1 MEYLGHE
8 LSVDGVRP
16 VQRLVSAVSEFTRPR
31 DAVEVK
37 RFGHLAGYYRKFI
50 EAFGSIMQPMTRL
63 LKKDCEWEWTE
74 AQEFAFERVKAAL
87 TTKPLLVYPD
97 FALPFLLVMNA
108 SKVGLGACLM
118 QDQGRG

>member
-16 VQRLVSAVSEFTRPR
+16 VQRLVSAVSEFPRP
-31 DAVEVK
+31 
-37 RFGHLAGYYRKFI
+37 YRKFI